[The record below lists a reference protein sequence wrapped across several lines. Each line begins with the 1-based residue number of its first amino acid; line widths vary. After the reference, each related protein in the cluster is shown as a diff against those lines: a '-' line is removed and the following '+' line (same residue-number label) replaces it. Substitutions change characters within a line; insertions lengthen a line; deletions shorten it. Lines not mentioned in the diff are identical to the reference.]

1 MPPGDGGWWKIRRV
15 PAMPVHRVDERA
27 RTALDFLPLAS
38 SLRRTRRDES
48 CTKSTDS
55 GRGEITRCR
64 LGWRS
69 SAEWQTRP
77 ERGQRPPA
85 YPVDQDHTDQTP
97 RVLRDSGSANLKL
110 VSEPRKTVATWR
122 WETRRK
128 LLTKGTTFALFV
140 AQKVSPKVSP
150 TPEMTQGRERCLVL
164 SYFATLSC
172 VESG

>member
-1 MPPGDGGWWKIRRV
+1 MRRV

-27 RTALDFLPLAS
+27 RMALDFLPLAS

-48 CTKSTDS
+48 CTKATDC
-55 GRGEITRCR
+55 GRGEMTRCR

-85 YPVDQDHTDQTP
+85 YPVDQDRTEQMP
-97 RVLRDSGSANLKL
+97 RVLRDSGSASLKL
-110 VSEPRKTVATWR
+110 VSEPRKTVYTLR
-122 WETRRK
+122 RETRRK
-128 LLTKGTTFALFV
+128 SVKMGNTFALFV

-150 TPEMTQGRERCLVL
+150 TPETTQGRECGLVL
-164 SYFATLSC
+164 KCFATLSC